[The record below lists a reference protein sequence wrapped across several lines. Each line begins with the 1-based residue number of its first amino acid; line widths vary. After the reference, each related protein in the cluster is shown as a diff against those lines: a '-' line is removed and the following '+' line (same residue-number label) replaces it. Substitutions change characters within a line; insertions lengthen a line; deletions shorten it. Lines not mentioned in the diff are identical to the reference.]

1 MNEQLIELQLDQL
14 EEDLYAKNELI
25 SQLRDV
31 IRNHDNLHFALLTA
45 LYETNNYNIE
55 FESEGNIRI
64 SFYDNKYTKRET
76 TSRLKFFNGQWEQVI
91 YMTGDY
97 KYVLTQEYMTEQKVF
112 GIIAKRGLKW
122 EIAEK

>member
-1 MNEQLIELQLDQL
+1 MNEQLIGLQLEQL
-14 EEDLYAKNELI
+14 EEDLYAKDELI

-64 SFYDNKYTKRET
+64 LFYDNKYDRK
-76 TSRLKFFNGQWEQVI
+76 TSTSKLTFFNKEWFYII
-91 YMTGDY
+91 YEPYHEKTI
-97 KYVLTQEYMTEQKVF
+97 TEQMVF
-112 GIIAKRGLKW
+112 EIIAKRGLK
-122 EIAEK
+122 